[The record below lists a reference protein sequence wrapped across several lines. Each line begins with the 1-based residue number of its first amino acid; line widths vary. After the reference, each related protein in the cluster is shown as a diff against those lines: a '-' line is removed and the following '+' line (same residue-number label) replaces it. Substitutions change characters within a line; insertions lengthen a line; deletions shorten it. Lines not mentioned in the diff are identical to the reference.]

1 MPMLTLEYLMK
12 HPFLKSLIVAMS
24 LCSLPAMSEDH
35 GPTKSKTPLLDLG
48 AELKA
53 KSGIKS
59 SPTNPTVNSP
69 KASSVVEQA
78 PTTRNVEPV
87 VLNTNQPPQKT
98 KSQPIH
104 KELKNTH
111 WSYAGDDGPEHWGDL
126 SSDNIQCKIGKNQ
139 SPINLQ
145 NKASVGT
152 NGLPQLDIR
161 YQDVPLKIINN
172 GHTVQVNYPL
182 GSYIEIGGHR
192 YELLHFNFHTPSE
205 HQINGFNYPME
216 VQLLHKDGEGNLA
229 VLAVIFKEG
238 EANTEVQTLL
248 DNLPRVIGKQK
259 IHRGASINPMMFIPG
274 NTDFYKYSGSLTT
287 PPCTEGVYWM
297 VFKNPIEASFE
308 QIEQLKQVM
317 GENARPVQNINARSL
332 LKSWSELPQEEQPLY
347 EYY

>member
-1 MPMLTLEYLMK
+1 MLTLEYPMK
-12 HPFLKSLIVAMS
+12 HLFLKSLIVAMS

-35 GPTKSKTPLLDLG
+35 GPTKSKTPLVDLG

-53 KSGIKS
+53 KSGVKS
-59 SPTNPTVNSP
+59 SQTIPTLSTSTATPVI
-69 KASSVVEQA
+69 EHA
-78 PTTRNVEPV
+78 PTTHNPEPV
-87 VLNTNQPPQKT
+87 VLDTNQPSK
-98 KSQPIH
+98 KSKNKPIH
-104 KELKNTH
+104 AEPHNTH
-111 WSYAGDDGPEHWGDL
+111 WAYTGDAGPKHWGDL
-126 SSDNIQCKIGKNQ
+126 SADNIQCKIGKNQ

-145 NKASVGT
+145 DKAGVGT
-152 NGLPQLDIR
+152 NGLPPLDIR

-192 YELLHFNFHTPSE
+192 YELLQFHFHTPSE
-205 HQINGFNYPME
+205 HQKNGFNYPME
-216 VQLLHKDGEGNLA
+216 VHLVHKDGEGNLA
-229 VLAVIFKEG
+229 VLAIIFQEG
-238 EANTEVQTLL
+238 EANPEIQTLL
-248 DNLPRVIGKQK
+248 DNLPREIGKQE

-297 VFKNPIEASFE
+297 VFKNPIEASIE

-332 LKSWSELPQEEQPLY
+332 LKSWSVQSQEEQPLY